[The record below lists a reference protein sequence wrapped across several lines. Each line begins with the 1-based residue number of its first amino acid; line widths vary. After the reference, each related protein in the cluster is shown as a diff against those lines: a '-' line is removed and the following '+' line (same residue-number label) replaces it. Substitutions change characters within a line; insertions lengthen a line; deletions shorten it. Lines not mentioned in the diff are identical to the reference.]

1 MRIEVSF
8 DEVNAVLNLYK
19 MNTKIEEKTG
29 ALQFGNLPV
38 IWARA
43 EIMADLYTELESLV
57 GASAAAVMKRIGKAY
72 GEKFYDMLATGNTSL
87 FIDDKEK
94 LYKYIC
100 SETQAIGWG
109 KIVIEDDGETIT
121 LTSPGFAAG
130 RCQKLVGIVRD
141 TPIDSYFFGYFEGF
155 FGKVKGEKLVGE
167 EVECVSMGHEQCKL
181 VFKTER

>member
-1 MRIEVSF
+1 
-8 DEVNAVLNLYK
+8 
-19 MNTKIEEKTG
+19 
-29 ALQFGNLPV
+29 
-38 IWARA
+38 
-43 EIMADLYTELESLV
+43 MADLYLELESLV

-109 KIVIEDDGETIT
+109 KIVIEDDGDTIT

-130 RCQKLVGIVRD
+130 RCAQLSGEVRD
-141 TPIDSYFFGYFEGF
+141 TAIDSYFFGYFEGF
-155 FGKVKGEKLVGE
+155 FSKVRGEKLAGE
-167 EVECVSMGHEQCKL
+167 ELECVSKGDDQCKL
-181 VFKTER
+181 VFKSP

>member
-1 MRIEVSF
+1 MRVEVTH

-19 MNTKIEEKTG
+19 MNTKIDEKTG
-29 ALQFGNLPV
+29 SLQFGNLPV

-43 EIMADLYTELESLV
+43 EIMADLFTELESLV
-57 GASAAAVMKRIGKAY
+57 GASASAVMKRIGKAY

-109 KIVIEDDGETIT
+109 KIVIEDDDETIT
-121 LTSPGFAAG
+121 LSSPGFAAG
-130 RCQKLVGIVRD
+130 RCSQMTGEKRD

-155 FGKVKGEKLVGE
+155 FSRVKGAKLVGE
-167 EVECVSMGHEQCKL
+167 EEECVSKGDAQCKL
-181 VFKTER
+181 VFKSA